1 MVLSEPLSTEIKIT
15 EKMDKLPGELLRSGP
30 YSSKYGSGVGEV
42 EAYSIIYSIQLLEK
56 STVEKNS
63 VYMIGHFPSEN
74 SIRFN

>member
-1 MVLSEPLSTEIKIT
+1 MSEPLSTEIKIT
-15 EKMDKLPGELLRSGP
+15 ENMDKPPGELFRSGP

-42 EAYSIIYSIQLLEK
+42 EAYSIIYGMQLLEK
-56 STVEKNS
+56 CTMEKNG